1 MSEWQ
6 PIKTAPR
13 DGTPV
18 LIWDNGVYRA
28 HWSEEAH
35 DYKFEDYPG
44 WQIFDCEDGFYSVAS
59 KSPTHWMPLPEP
71 PK

>member
-13 DGTPV
+13 DREILV
-18 LIWDNGVYRA
+18 CDIE
-28 HWSEEAH
+28 S
-35 DYKFEDYPG
+35 G
-44 WQIFDCEDGFYSVAS
+44 WRFVAS
-59 KSPTHWMPLPEP
+59 WHEYDGCGHRGPDGHWMSNACVDGYTEMDPTHWMPLPEP